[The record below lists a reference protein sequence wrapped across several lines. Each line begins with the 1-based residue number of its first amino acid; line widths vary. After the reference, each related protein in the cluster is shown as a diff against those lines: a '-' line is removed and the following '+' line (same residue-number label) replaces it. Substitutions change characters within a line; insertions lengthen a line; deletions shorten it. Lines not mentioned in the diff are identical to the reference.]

1 MNDTYP
7 LKGYLRDENGTLLN
21 AYRTQGHLYYKSQS
35 RSDKRV
41 NISESKLYEA
51 LEDIVKIYDE
61 KWVQFSSFSQAI
73 IKDLLEEKLQEKEAI
88 LESIA
93 KDIHNIEMKLSSLL
107 DMKLDEKVTLEIFE
121 IKNAQL
127 MKELEELKDRK
138 EKIEKLKIEKIHA
151 IQEKMVELS
160 GSLYRRY
167 KSGNISEKSHLV
179 KSMMVELFVSTKK
192 ELTVKENK
200 LFGFIKSCSV
210 PYGASNGTRTHNSR
224 HGKAVL

>member
-1 MNDTYP
+1 M
-7 LKGYLRDENGTLLN
+7 N

-51 LEDIVKIYDE
+51 LETIIKEYDE
-61 KWVQFSSFSQAI
+61 KWAQFSSLSEAI
-73 IKDLLEEKLQEKEAI
+73 IKDLLNEKLQEKEAI

-93 KDIHNIEMKLSSLL
+93 KDIHNIEMKLSALL
-107 DMKLDEKVTLEIFE
+107 DMKLDEKITAEIFE
-121 IKNAQL
+121 IKNAEL
-127 MKELEELKDRK
+127 MKELEEMRERK
-138 EKIEKLKIEKIHA
+138 EKIEKLKIEKIQA

-210 PYGASNGTRTHNSR
+210 PYGAGNGTRTHNSR